1 MSVMYEDLI
10 KKLRT
15 HNGWALNKTLNEA
28 ADVIEEFQ
36 ERVVASEATIKRQS
50 DIIKAKDL
58 DLQRIINATSR
69 TKEEMK
75 PKTNRD
81 KLRAMSD
88 YELAVYIARRTISL
102 PDGITCD
109 GYVPLD
115 KFYQLWFDWLRREVE

>member
-1 MSVMYEDLI
+1 MYEDLI

-50 DIIKAKDL
+50 DIIKAKDR

-102 PDGITCD
+102 PDGVTCD
-109 GYVPLD
+109 GYVSLD

>member
-50 DIIKAKDL
+50 DIIKAKDR

-102 PDGITCD
+102 PDGVTCD
-109 GYVPLD
+109 GYVSLD

>member
-50 DIIKAKDL
+50 DIIKAKDR

-102 PDGITCD
+102 PDGVTCD
-109 GYVPLD
+109 GYVSLD
-115 KFYQLWFDWLRREVE
+115 KFYQLWLDWLRREVE